1 MPSDTYL
8 ASFFSRKGRAPL
20 PPTIREEEQNK
31 QNEAKDAIRKS
42 RNRGAA
48 LIEQGLACE
57 ESAVAGAGSS
67 SSVNTSRNNPMAA
80 SLYKL
85 GIGQLSDA
93 LAKLNLQTQKEPA
106 EQQLEKDLIRYLYV
120 KYINTY
126 KVP

>member
-20 PPTIREEEQNK
+20 PPTIREVEQNK
-31 QNEAKDAIRKS
+31 KNEAKDVIRKS

-67 SSVNTSRNNPMAA
+67 SSLNTGRNNPMAA

-120 KYINTY
+120 RSSIHM
-126 KVP
+126 

>member
-1 MPSDTYL
+1 M
-8 ASFFSRKGRAPL
+8 
-20 PPTIREEEQNK
+20 PPTAREVEQNK

-67 SSVNTSRNNPMAA
+67 SSLNTGRNRNPMAA

>member
-1 MPSDTYL
+1 
-8 ASFFSRKGRAPL
+8 
-20 PPTIREEEQNK
+20 
-31 QNEAKDAIRKS
+31 
-42 RNRGAA
+42 
-48 LIEQGLACE
+48 
-57 ESAVAGAGSS
+57 
-67 SSVNTSRNNPMAA
+67 MAA